1 MRFECDSTNFHLVE
15 GVFTLPLLSHIP
27 PVFVYLSRLVPLS
40 VHVGPGG
47 AHWYHRSAL
56 VWLEAS
62 VL

>member
-1 MRFECDSTNFHLVE
+1 MRFECDSTNFRLVE
-15 GVFTLPLLSHIP
+15 GVFTLPLLSHNQ
-27 PVFVYLSRLVPLS
+27 PVSVYSSRLVPLS

>member
-1 MRFECDSTNFHLVE
+1 MRFECDSTNFRLVE
-15 GVFTLPLLSHIP
+15 GVFTLPLLSHIS
-27 PVFVYLSRLVPLS
+27 PVFVYLSCLVPLC
-40 VHVGPGG
+40 VHVGPGV

>member
-1 MRFECDSTNFHLVE
+1 MRFECDSTNFRLME

-27 PVFVYLSRLVPLS
+27 PVFVYLPCLVPLS

-47 AHWYHRSAL
+47 AHWYHRSTL